1 MIPTA
6 NSNSELMSIFDLLS
20 GVGIVATVVVILFTT
35 VLLHFQRRRRISKPT
50 NIRVSDITCDSVTLK
65 WTKPAHGSK
74 YVTLYKIF
82 ARSPDDQR
90 DQWQSSWTSK
100 GCHMTVCGLKPKAR
114 YVFKVRPECG
124 GRHGEESSETEPVE
138 TKPSCP
144 GKPRS
149 KPIATSVTQNSVG
162 LSWGEPEY
170 GGELVTKYVVL
181 YCQTQGRAKEWKEVT
196 IKSTVCH
203 ATVDGLDSETEYS
216 FKVRSE
222 GGSGSSPESE
232 LSDPVKTDRVL
243 SKRMKDR
250 SEKLSK
256 DSEHPE
262 MYKLPMTKV
271 AGNKFVLG
279 DRPASSTEEKVLM
292 LVGATGGGKSTL
304 LNFIANYAL
313 GVQFEDDFRFEL
325 RVGENDS
332 KPLISQTNQVAV
344 YTFHPMEGSHLSF
357 SLTII
362 DTPGFGCT
370 RGSDVDKATVSRLV
384 QFFSAEGKGGIYH
397 LDGVGVVAQAS
408 TTQDQKFVFDS
419 VLSTLG
425 KDLSHNVFL
434 MVTSCDPAV
443 DTPPMT
449 DTAKEAKIPGNGH
462 YFKFNNSTPSKLATS
477 DRVASRNSWD
487 MGVSSLRTFFD
498 QLKKAKPVSIEIT
511 KDVLSE
517 WQNLEAVIEE
527 IQDVLASGCGIF
539 EQLRGEEKQ
548 LKEQENAMEEN
559 KNFSYKVKRS
569 RHEIV
574 NLPSNEKALNC
585 LTCSVTCQYPYE
597 STDGNA
603 HGSGDDFCTSCPR
616 KCSWQEHAVQTTRH
630 ESSCFTETVTSKERE
645 ARYNQ
650 AKCDSE
656 QSKGEISHL
665 KQKLSELKQDIVA
678 KSECAK
684 KHSERLNDIAMKP
697 EKLTDFSYLDSMIQ
711 METAEKREECFKKL
725 RLKKI
730 VRMLIVVES
739 PNDQVLLSTEEWWS
753 IQSRNM

>member
-1 MIPTA
+1 
-6 NSNSELMSIFDLLS
+6 MSIFDLLS

-50 NIRVSDITCDSVTLK
+50 NVRASDITCDSVTLK

-74 YVTLYKIF
+74 YVTSYKIF

-100 GCHMTVCGLKPKAR
+100 GCHMTVCGLKPKTR
-114 YVFKVRPECG
+114 CVFKVRPECG
-124 GRHGEESSETEPVE
+124 GRHGEESNETELVE

-149 KPIATSVTQNSVG
+149 KPVATSVTQNSVG

-181 YCQTQGRAKEWKEVT
+181 YCQTQSGAKEWKEVT

-203 ATVDGLDSETEYS
+203 ATVDGIDSETEYV

-222 GGSGSSPESE
+222 GGSGSSPDSE
-232 LSDPVKTDRVL
+232 PSDPIKTNSVL
-243 SKRMKDR
+243 SKRMKER

-256 DSEHPE
+256 DSENPE
-262 MYKLPMTKV
+262 MYKLPMKKV

-279 DRPASSTEEKVLM
+279 DRPSSSTEEKVLM
-292 LVGATGGGKSTL
+292 LVGPTGGGKSTL

-325 RVGENDS
+325 RGGENDS
-332 KPLISQTNQVAV
+332 EHISQTSQVGV
-344 YTFHPMEGSHLSF
+344 YTFHPMEGSRPLF
-357 SLTII
+357 SITII

-384 QFFSAEGKGGIYH
+384 QFFSAEGKEGICH

-408 TTQDQKFVFDS
+408 TTQDQKFVLDS
-419 VLSTLG
+419 VLSTFG
-425 KDLSHNVFL
+425 KDLSDSVFL
-434 MVTSCDPAV
+434 MVTSCDPAI
-443 DTPPMT
+443 DKPPVV
-449 DTAKEAKIPGNGH
+449 DTAKEVPHNGH
-462 YFKFNNSTPSKLATS
+462 VFKFNNSTSSKLATS
-477 DRVASRNSWD
+477 DGVASRNSWD
-487 MGVSSLRTFFD
+487 MGVSSLKTFFD
-498 QLKKAKPVSIEIT
+498 RLKIAKPVSVEIT

-527 IQDVLASGCGIF
+527 MLDVLSSGCSTF
-539 EQLRGEEKQ
+539 ADLTKKERQ
-548 LKEQENAMEEN
+548 LKKQENVMEEN
-559 KNFSYKVKRS
+559 RNFSYEVKYS
-569 RHEIV
+569 RYKIV

-597 STDGNA
+597 STDGNT

-616 KCSWQEHAVQTTRH
+616 KCSWQEHAVQTTRY
-630 ESSCFTETVTSKERE
+630 ESSYFTETVTSKERE

-656 QSKGEISHL
+656 QSKGEINQL
-665 KQKLSELKQDIVA
+665 KQMLSELKQDIVA

-697 EKLTDFSYLDSMIQ
+697 EKLTDFSYFDSMIQ
-711 METAEKREECFKKL
+711 MEAAEKRESYMENVKKL
-725 RLKKI
+725 QLKKI
-730 VRMLIVVES
+730 ARMLIAES
-739 PNDQVLLSTEEWWS
+739 HNDRGLLSAEEWWS
-753 IQSRNM
+753 IQSRNV